1 MVPKSKT
8 WADNWND
15 IIRSVFFKDQIL
27 KDLMLVPD
35 GTTITQFIDRYFI
48 EDLSPD
54 ELIID
59 EKVRVAYYD
68 TEGSNTGNKNVKGR
82 YKEMDIYVHSDVLHN
97 ATKDRL
103 QNRCHLIAERIKY
116 QLLRE
121 FHICKMHFEYE
132 DEYNQWTK
140 VTGYK
145 RYHIAFSYKTTV

>member
-1 MVPKSKT
+1 
-8 WADNWND
+8 
-15 IIRSVFFKDQIL
+15 
-27 KDLMLVPD
+27 MLVPD
-35 GTTITQFIDRYFI
+35 GTSITQFIDRYFI

-116 QLLRE
+116 
-121 FHICKMHFEYE
+121 
-132 DEYNQWTK
+132 
-140 VTGYK
+140 
-145 RYHIAFSYKTTV
+145 